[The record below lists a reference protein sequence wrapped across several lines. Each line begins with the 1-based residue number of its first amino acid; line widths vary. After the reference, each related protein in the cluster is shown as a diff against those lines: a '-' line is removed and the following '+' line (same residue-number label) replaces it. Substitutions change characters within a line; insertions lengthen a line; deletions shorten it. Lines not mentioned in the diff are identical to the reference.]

1 NAVAVTGMAMLQV
14 WAAYPQNNNKIY
26 REPSD
31 KTFRDR
37 EELRTSPAR
46 QRLGEMEKAEKI
58 LGMEIKNS
66 QVQKIG
72 KVKDLAIN
80 FERGRIAEVIASI
93 NGVSGLIAAP
103 PQIFMV

>member
-1 NAVAVTGMAMLQV
+1 MKSKLIVFNAVAVTGMAMQV
-14 WAAYPQNNNKIY
+14 WAADPQHNNKIY

-66 QVQKIG
+66 QTKRSARSRTWQ
-72 KVKDLAIN
+72 
-80 FERGRIAEVIASI
+80 
-93 NGVSGLIAAP
+93 
-103 PQIFMV
+103 